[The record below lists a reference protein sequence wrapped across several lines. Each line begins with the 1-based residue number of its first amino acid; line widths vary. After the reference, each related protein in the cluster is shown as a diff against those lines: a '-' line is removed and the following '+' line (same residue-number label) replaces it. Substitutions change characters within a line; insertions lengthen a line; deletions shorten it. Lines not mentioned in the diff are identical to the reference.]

1 VTLARCMLSSAM
13 DSPRPTDHPLPPLVF
28 PVDDLDGAVSAFLQ
42 NPQAQVVITNEGRTI
57 DLGAVVRADD
67 FASRALASLN
77 AKESYRRMAVRT
89 AILLAR
95 PEKG

>member
-1 VTLARCMLSSAM
+1 MDLARIA
-13 DSPRPTDHPLPPLVF
+13 DHPPSPLVF
-28 PVDDLDGAVSAFLQ
+28 PVNDLEGAVAAFLRD
-42 NPQAQVVITNEGRTI
+42 PQAHLVIVSEGRTI
-57 DLGAVVRADD
+57 DLSAVVRADD

-95 PEKG
+95 PEKL

>member
-1 VTLARCMLSSAM
+1 MDPARIA
-13 DSPRPTDHPLPPLVF
+13 DHPPSPLVF
-28 PVDDLDGAVSAFLQ
+28 SVEDLDGAVDAFLQ
-42 NPQAQVVITNEGRTI
+42 NPQAHVVIASEGRTI
-57 DLGAVVRADD
+57 DLGAVVRADE

-77 AKESYRRMAVRT
+77 AKVSYRRMAVRT